1 MSKRDMHCNH
11 KMPHK
16 GAKRSIIFMIATLDG
31 FGRPKCSGMCELKFK
46 GRICNSIHWCSAAL
60 MFLHA
65 SAQQKFCKVPSDIQN
80 VMHWPHKRFLWLSEF
95 RARSACA
102 WAIRGQFGWAL
113 SRSFAK
119 WLVHTESQTIY
130 VDATKICACWP
141 ITFTCLGRINRLT
154 KRRIR
159 TQADS
164 KPLNFCMTFCTD
176 PGQAGISMPKCSCLL
191 VVALPGW
198 IAKLLDQEDM
208 RGPHPL
214 DLSTYID
221 CRSPCRCCNWHIQ
234 FVSGTSVMFL
244 IFCCWF
250 LHVFTFHTTS

>member
-1 MSKRDMHCNH
+1 
-11 KMPHK
+11 
-16 GAKRSIIFMIATLDG
+16 MIATLDG
-31 FGRPKCSGMCELKFK
+31 FGRPKCSGLCELKFK
-46 GRICNSIHWCSAAL
+46 GRICNSIQWSPAAL
-60 MFLHA
+60 YNVLVRVGTAEILQSAHVLHL
-65 SAQQKFCKVPSDIQN
+65 
-80 VMHWPHKRFLWLSEF
+80 PHKRFLWLSEF

-113 SRSFAK
+113 SRSFAR

-141 ITFTCLGRINRLT
+141 LTFTWLGRTNRVA

-164 KPLNFCMTFCTD
+164 KSMNFCVTFCTN

-198 IAKLLDQEDM
+198 MAKLLDQEDM
-208 RGPHPL
+208 RGRHLL

-234 FVSGTSVMFL
+234 FVSGSSVIFL
-244 IFCCWF
+244 IFCRCF
-250 LHVFTFHTTS
+250 LHVYLSYDILVFFSC